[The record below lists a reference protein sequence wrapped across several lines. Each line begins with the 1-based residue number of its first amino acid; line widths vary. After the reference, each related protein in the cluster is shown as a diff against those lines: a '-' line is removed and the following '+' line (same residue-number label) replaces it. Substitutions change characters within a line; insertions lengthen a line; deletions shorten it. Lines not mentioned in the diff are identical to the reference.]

1 MPIDSLIT
9 IALTVCAFIAG
20 LYAARLWLMASKIGP
35 EPGWAVEPA
44 DEMLSQMGWVSA
56 LIEASVKSGEL
67 NRRAAKWTAVAVLLG
82 TISSVLSN
90 LP

>member
-1 MPIDSLIT
+1 MLPGYGWWQVKSGLSLD
-9 IALTVCAFIAG
+9 
-20 LYAARLWLMASKIGP
+20 
-35 EPGWAVEPA
+35 AVEQA
-44 DEMLSQMGWVSA
+44 DEMLSQVGWVSA

-90 LP
+90 WS